1 MPHPQNRHAPEPHCC
16 HCPPAANGETDRAE
30 LKLVPFVTPSSSS
43 FVKWLI
49 LKGIGDLFPH
59 AERVLFRLYRRSIV
73 RTHACGNRWRSLS
86 AGDSMIETVQ

>member
-1 MPHPQNRHAPEPHCC
+1 MAATCC
-16 HCPPAANGETDRAE
+16 EGLRTAVPDFSEQRQANEPAA
-30 LKLVPFVTPSSSS
+30 VTPSSSS

-73 RTHACGNRWRSLS
+73 RTHACGNRWRSLF